1 MESFVALLRR
11 EQALLGENA
20 VDSLQALVAEKSAAA
35 EELLN
40 LSEARERLLPG
51 LGLSAG
57 RAGMEAWLA
66 TPAGTAGQ
74 PLWKQLLA
82 LAAEARELNQINGQ
96 LIALHMQ
103 NNQQA
108 LAVLMAAANQA
119 MTYGPDGQQRGS
131 GSGRSLGSA

>member
-1 MESFVALLRR
+1 
-11 EQALLGENA
+11 
-20 VDSLQALVAEKSAAA
+20 
-35 EELLN
+35 
-40 LSEARERLLPG
+40 
-51 LGLSAG
+51 
-57 RAGMEAWLA
+57 MEAWLA
-66 TPAGTAGQ
+66 TPAGTAGRES
-74 PLWKQLLA
+74 WTKLLI
-82 LAAEARELNQINGQ
+82 LATEARELNQINGQ